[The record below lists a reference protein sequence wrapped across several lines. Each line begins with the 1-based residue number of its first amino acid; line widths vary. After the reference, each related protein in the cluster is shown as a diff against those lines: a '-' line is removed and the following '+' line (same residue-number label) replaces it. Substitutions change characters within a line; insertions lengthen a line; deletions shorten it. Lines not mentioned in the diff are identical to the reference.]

1 MATYTERVQTVLT
14 EEQNERLIQ
23 LAQQQD
29 KPVSVLIREAIE
41 QTYFVEMD
49 RQRRQKALDCLLSLE
64 APVSDWDEMEA
75 EIEKG
80 ALGE

>member
-49 RQRRQKALDCLLSLE
+49 RQRRQKALDCLLSLK